1 VLPGFAGKPG
11 TALQAGCLGAVAPI
25 LGHLWEKPVYW
36 NPEIE
41 TLSAEQLRQLQLE
54 RLRATLARA
63 LASPFY
69 RERLAASDLRPGDL
83 TSLEEVRRLPF
94 TTKEDLR
101 ARGPDFLTVPR
112 DLLVRLHASSGTTGQ
127 ATVVYYTR
135 TDIEAWAELVA
146 RSMYMTGVRPGDV
159 FQNMMGYGL
168 FTGGL
173 GFHYGGERLGCLTI
187 PAGAGNSRR
196 QVQLMVQFQTTVLH
210 IIPSY
215 ALYLLNVFAEMGVD
229 PRELPVRIAFIGAEP
244 HSEDM
249 RRRIETAYGL
259 KAYNSYGLSEM
270 NGPGVAFECPE
281 QNGMHVWEDA
291 YLLEVVDPQTLETLP
306 PGVVGELVFTN
317 LTREGMPLIRYRTRD
332 LASYEDAPC
341 PCGRAMR
348 RISRIQGR
356 TDDMIIIKGVNI
368 FPLQIEKV
376 LMSLPE
382 VHTNY
387 LVELSRHNY
396 NDIMTVKVEVKE
408 SFFKEDLRYLTNLRK
423 RITEALKSELLI
435 TPVVELVEPNTLPVS
450 EGKALRILDRRH
462 EA

>member
-1 VLPGFAGKPG
+1 M
-11 TALQAGCLGAVAPI
+11 
-25 LGHLWEKPVYW
+25 YW
-36 NPEIE
+36 NPEVE
-41 TLSAEQLRQLQLE
+41 TLSPEKLRTLQLE
-54 RLRATLARA
+54 RLKATVARA
-63 LASPFY
+63 LQAPFY
-69 RERLAASDLRPGDL
+69 RERLTAVGLGPESLR
-83 TSLEEVRRLPF
+83 SLEDVRRLPF
-94 TTKEDLR
+94 TTKDDLR

-112 DLLVRLHASSGTTGQ
+112 ERLVRLHASSGTTGQ

-135 TDIEAWAELVA
+135 GDIEAWADLVA

-196 QVQLMVQFQTTVLH
+196 QVQLMQQFQTTVLH

-229 PRELPVRIAFIGAEP
+229 PRQLPLRIAFIGAEP
-244 HSEDM
+244 HTEDM
-249 RRRIETAYGL
+249 RRRIEAAYGL

-291 YLLEVVDPQTLETLP
+291 FLLEVVDPHTLEPVP

-317 LTREGMPLIRYRTRD
+317 LTREGMPLLRYRTRD
-332 LASYEDAPC
+332 LASYEETSC

-368 FPLQIEKV
+368 FPMQIEKV
-376 LMSLPE
+376 LLALPE

-387 LVELSRHNY
+387 LVELSRRDF
-396 NDIMTVKVEVKE
+396 NDILTVKVEVKE
-408 SFFKEDLRYLTNLRK
+408 SFFKEDLRYLTGLKK
-423 RITEALKSELLI
+423 RITEALKSELLV

-450 EGKALRILDRRH
+450 EGKALRIVDRRH